1 MIRSVAPL
9 AISSGL
15 YCADR
20 TSVSSCCSL
29 CTSPAHSAGAPA
41 SVLSSHSSCS
51 SLWKPMNCEATV
63 TGFSHRPSMSVSRLP
78 QISATGS
85 IRS

>member
-1 MIRSVAPL
+1 
-9 AISSGL
+9 
-15 YCADR
+15 
-20 TSVSSCCSL
+20 
-29 CTSPAHSAGAPA
+29 
-41 SVLSSHSSCS
+41 
-51 SLWKPMNCEATV
+51 MNWDCTV